1 MVRINHGIF
10 LITLW
15 CLLANAIAEKNEEKH
30 QDLASPQQLGY
41 MGVNEEP
48 ALVYNDEKEYED
60 SLGSVENDLGDEKDW
75 SRLLDSTDMSM
86 DVDCRPYMD
95 SESK

>member
-1 MVRINHGIF
+1 MVQINHGIF

-15 CLLANAIAEKNEEKH
+15 CLLANAILAEKNEKKH

-41 MGVNEEP
+41 GAHEEP
-48 ALVYNDEKEYED
+48 ALVYNDEKEFED
-60 SLGSVENDLGDEKDW
+60 SLGSVENDLGDEEDW
-75 SRLLDSTDMSM
+75 SRLLDSTEKRM
-86 DVDCRPYMD
+86 PYMD